1 MHSAGI
7 GNTSCPGLPG
17 LPAILGME
25 GQPIGACYQALAFVD
40 EMHGQ
45 PGLVRPIGHHL
56 LSTVDLPGIARS
68 FSRCQL
74 QLGGLDAVELHTPVF
89 TAVSGMQ
96 HHAGVTDGPARVGA
110 YELHR
115 RQRCRHRHLRLTP
128 AVAVVVGQPDYSALA
143 HRHQA
148 ITGPRH
154 IQQYRLR
161 RNT

>member
-1 MHSAGI
+1 
-7 GNTSCPGLPG
+7 
-17 LPAILGME
+17 ME
-25 GQPIGACYQALAFVD
+25 DQPIGACYQALAFVD

-45 PGLVRPIGHHL
+45 PGLVRPIGHQL
-56 LSTVDLPGIARS
+56 LSTVDLSRITRS
-68 FSRCQL
+68 FGLSQL
-74 QLGGLDAVELHTPVF
+74 HLGGLDAIEPHTPVF
-89 TAVSGMQ
+89 TAISGMQ
-96 HHAGVTDGPARVGA
+96 HHAGVTDGPARVGTD
-110 YELHR
+110 ELHR

-143 HRHQA
+143 HCHQA